1 MMFLGVLRLLLLLA
15 LRLLNLLV
23 LLLASIV
30 GPTGPGRA
38 GVAGP
43 KPRRGEVG
51 TPRQVSGSTPA
62 TFDLTVLIIIPA
74 GRDTL
79 VDAMVRGCSQ
89 RAAGRGASPRRLRRA
104 LLGGG
109 AGRSG
114 EFEEAGQLRLPF
126 GVASLSITRR
136 RAARA
141 AALASVR
148 LVGLRGSSPGG
159 GAGAVQCAHLGCVHF
174 RLGRAGPLVGLDR
187 ADPCGSS
194 CSSGPGRSGGKS
206 ASSPFARLWA
216 ECWPSRAALVVT
228 ALMLWQRAG
237 PRPSLLSHSLS
248 RLLCHDLLTSRSRI
262 VFIFFFLFL
271 ALRLSISFFL
281 ALSLSYSLCG
291 DGERPDQG
299 CWACRCEYRP
309 QLQPVPGGDLP
320 D

>member
-15 LRLLNLLV
+15 LLLLNLLV

-141 AALASVR
+141 GLCPPRRLTRLFSGGRRRRCSVR
-148 LVGLRGSSPGG
+148 SPGM
-159 GAGAVQCAHLGCVHF
+159 
-174 RLGRAGPLVGLDR
+174 RPL
-187 ADPCGSS
+187 S
-194 CSSGPGRSGGKS
+194 
-206 ASSPFARLWA
+206 
-216 ECWPSRAALVVT
+216 
-228 ALMLWQRAG
+228 AG
-237 PRPSLLSHSLS
+237 PRWP
-248 RLLCHDLLTSRSRI
+248 
-262 VFIFFFLFL
+262 
-271 ALRLSISFFL
+271 A
-281 ALSLSYSLCG
+281 
-291 DGERPDQG
+291 
-299 CWACRCEYRP
+299 
-309 QLQPVPGGDLP
+309 GGT
-320 D
+320 